1 MKITYEFGGHNS
13 YDEAI
18 KFLNFAGRL
27 LRVLLHNTAEDDKYT
42 VYTTIDAVNRAMLI
56 AKEHKRAD
64 SYGRKFIHPD
74 TRIKY
79 NCDLRS
85 YEVEYTLD
93 EYDDPIITIDKGCL
107 YDLLTGKH
115 ATRDFSDDYSVPMY
129 NYKAV
134 KMHSVE
140 NGEPFVAIFVSVNL
154 GPPELDRFVKL
165 DGDYTVVVNPTFGY
179 DTLSNEWL
187 ANRYL
192 HSAYIFDNQLDSQCC
207 IKAEKIEELF
217 NITTIDGAI
226 KEAKVMLLGE

>member
-13 YDEAI
+13 YNEAI

-27 LRVLLHNTAEDDKYT
+27 LRVLLYNTAEDDKYT

-56 AKEHKRAD
+56 AKEHKRSD

-79 NCDLRS
+79 NCDLKS

-107 YDLLTGKH
+107 RDLLTGKY

-134 KMHSVE
+134 KMNSVE

-154 GPPELDRFVKL
+154 GVPELDKFVKL
-165 DGDYTVVVNPTFGY
+165 DGDYTVVVNPTCSY

-187 ANRYL
+187 VDRYL
-192 HSAYIFDNQLDSQCC
+192 HDTYVLDISLYNQIC
-207 IKAEKIEELF
+207 IKSEKIVEEF

-226 KEAKVMLLGE
+226 KEAKAMLLGE